1 MTGSPTDP
9 PVPTLAADEVERI
22 RARHWLNYTWTDN
35 ITGTVSPVCACAR
48 NAPYPCDAARLLD
61 ALAVEQA
68 GAIDAE
74 ADNERLRAELSAAA
88 QSYGGLVRAL
98 DESGARRERVE
109 AALRTWK
116 CHVCGG
122 DGKSNAMR
130 RGESDAPCVSC
141 TGSGLHPIAAA
152 ALAGPAAGDGPAEG
166 GGE

>member
-68 GAIDAE
+68 GRAQRSGAILRRPGPCPGR
-74 ADNERLRAELSAAA
+74 ERSAA
-88 QSYGGLVRAL
+88 RA
-98 DESGARRERVE
+98 
-109 AALRTWK
+109 
-116 CHVCGG
+116 
-122 DGKSNAMR
+122 
-130 RGESDAPCVSC
+130 
-141 TGSGLHPIAAA
+141 
-152 ALAGPAAGDGPAEG
+152 G
-166 GGE
+166 GGGAADVEVPCLRR